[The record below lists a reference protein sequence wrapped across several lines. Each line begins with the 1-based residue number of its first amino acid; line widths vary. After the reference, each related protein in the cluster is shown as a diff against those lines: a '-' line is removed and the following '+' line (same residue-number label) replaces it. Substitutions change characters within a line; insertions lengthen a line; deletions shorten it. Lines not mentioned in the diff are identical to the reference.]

1 MKKADI
7 FVRIATQG
15 LVGFGVA
22 PGTVATLMMVPLV
35 WFLGELGLSTHFYFL
50 VCMLFLFSGVQIVH
64 RALPSFDNYDPS
76 AIVID
81 EMVCF
86 LFVFVGIPMTL
97 PVLIIGFGLFRF
109 FDIVKPFGIAY
120 LEQLPGVCGVMQD
133 DLAAALAS
141 NVILFCL
148 IRFGFMF

>member
-15 LVGFGVA
+15 LVGFGAA

-35 WFLGELGLSTHFYFL
+35 YFLGNLGLPTSYYVL
-50 VCMLFLFSGVQIVH
+50 LCVLFLLGGAYIIY
-64 RALPSFDNYDPS
+64 RALPAFNNYDPA

-86 LFVFVGIPMTL
+86 LFVFIGVSVTMPT
-97 PVLIIGFGLFRF
+97 LIIGVGLFRF
-109 FDIVKPFGIAY
+109 FDIVKPVGIAY
-120 LEQLPGVCGVMQD
+120 LEELPGVYGVLCD
-133 DLAAALAS
+133 DLAAALFS
-141 NVILFCL
+141 NVILHVL
-148 IRFGFMF
+148 IYAHVL